1 MIAAQVMQTPVYAA
15 SPRALA
21 RDIAGQL
28 VMNGISGMPVAE
40 SDGVPMGIVTEA
52 DILRMLRDGAE
63 LGLLTAED
71 VMTRDPITVDVST
84 PLEVVIGTLED
95 NGVLRVPVTNE
106 GKLVGTISRRDII
119 EAVLDREFLAF

>member
-21 RDIAGQL
+21 RDIASQL

-40 SDGVPMGIVTEA
+40 SDGIPIGIVSEA
-52 DILRMLRDGAE
+52 DILRVLGDGME
-63 LGLLTAED
+63 LGLLVAQD
-71 VMTRDPITVDVST
+71 VMSRDPITVDVAT
-84 PLEVVIGTLED
+84 PLEDVISAIED
-95 NGVLRVPVTNE
+95 NGVLRVPVTDQ
-106 GKLVGTISRRDII
+106 GKLVGTISRRDIL